1 VVCDDDDTAGEAEL
15 ASPALP
21 LRRPSE
27 HLLGCFLTSCCDC
40 VCGGPDDGNVATG
53 AYTVLVPPD
62 ASPVSCCTGGCAAA
76 AAAAAYSAGGTQ
88 MPPTTTNC
96 GAGDAALV
104 LLLWTAVEFG
114 RLVCRRYF

>member
-1 VVCDDDDTAGEAEL
+1 VVCDDDDDTAGEAEL
-15 ASPALP
+15 AS
-21 LRRPSE
+21 PSE

-53 AYTVLVPPD
+53 ACTVVVPPDD
-62 ASPVSCCTGGCAAA
+62 ASPVSCCT
-76 AAAAAYSAGGTQ
+76 GGTQ

-96 GAGDAALV
+96 GAALV

>member
-1 VVCDDDDTAGEAEL
+1 VVCDDDDDTAGEAEL
-15 ASPALP
+15 AS
-21 LRRPSE
+21 PSE

-53 AYTVLVPPD
+53 ACTVVVPPDD
-62 ASPVSCCTGGCAAA
+62 ASPVSCCA

-96 GAGDAALV
+96 GAALV